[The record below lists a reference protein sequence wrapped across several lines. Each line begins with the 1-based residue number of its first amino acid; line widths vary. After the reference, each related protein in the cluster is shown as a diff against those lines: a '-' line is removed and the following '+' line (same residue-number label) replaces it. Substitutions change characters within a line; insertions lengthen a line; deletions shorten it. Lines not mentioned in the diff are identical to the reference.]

1 MVVTARET
9 IEALML
15 SDMDRDYEV
24 LTPEEL
30 EYRVPY
36 DTDKNELRGMIHGLQ
51 IVQERL
57 IDALSLKSSKNAC
70 RYLLEE
76 IQVTIGRAA
85 NLYVDWVAPRRRS
98 ELGRLFS
105 ALGLAQNP
113 SSDFVMV
120 NPHEFTNFNRSEA
133 ELQEALM
140 FAVLVAGKRAD
151 QQAVK
156 LEAMISEF
164 RDSVHD
170 SMELTPLGG
179 LWAKIDRDKLLH
191 IVHANRIGQYSRI
204 IGAFDQLSEVLPPT
218 NSSSSLLDLR
228 ACTASDLE
236 SIPGIGPKTSR
247 FFILHTR
254 PDANVACLDV
264 HILSYLRDLGH
275 SAPKSTPVGK
285 EYVRLENIFL
295 SHAKDVGKDAATLDL
310 EIWKRYTKSKAS

>member
-1 MVVTARET
+1 
-9 IEALML
+9 
-15 SDMDRDYEV
+15 
-24 LTPEEL
+24 
-30 EYRVPY
+30 
-36 DTDKNELRGMIHGLQ
+36 
-51 IVQERL
+51 
-57 IDALSLKSSKNAC
+57 
-70 RYLLEE
+70 
-76 IQVTIGRAA
+76 
-85 NLYVDWVAPRRRS
+85 
-98 ELGRLFS
+98 
-105 ALGLAQNP
+105 
-113 SSDFVMV
+113 MV

-156 LEAMISEF
+156 LEAMISGF
-164 RDSVHD
+164 RAHIQDP
-170 SMELTPLGG
+170 MELTPLGG
-179 LWAKIDRDKLLH
+179 LWAKLDREQLLH
-191 IVHANRIGQYSRI
+191 IVYANKIGQYSRI
-204 IGAFDQLSEVLPPT
+204 IGAFDRLSEMLPPT

-236 SIPGIGPKTSR
+236 SVPGIGPKTSR

-275 SAPKSTPVGK
+275 TAPKSTPIGK

-295 SHAKDVGKDAATLDL
+295 SHAKDVGKDPATLDL